1 MRRRASIL
9 IACAFASG
17 AIATE
22 ASSQRTGSRI
32 GKTAGAGDG
41 RDALRL
47 IADCVVGKRPNLT
60 AQWLD
65 VSPGSTQEG
74 KLLDANNALFSDCMT
89 SDRLVLDGMELK
101 FKRSM
106 LRRPIAASAIRLRLR
121 GKPMPPL
128 PTVTAPWYE
137 SHALMV
143 SAGSGVDSNALAL
156 QAFGHCVGLARWD
169 SSVALLKS
177 QIDSREETAA
187 LAQIIPALGPCLPAK
202 ETIKVRRDMIRDILA
217 EPVYHLLTAA
227 DGQGSTNAHS

>member
-32 GKTAGAGDG
+32 GKTAGVGDG

-121 GKPMPPL
+121 GKPTPPL
-128 PTVTAPWYE
+128 PAVTAPWYE

-156 QAFGHCVGLARWD
+156 QAFGHCVALARWD

-227 DGQGSTNAHS
+227 NGQGSTNAHS